1 MQFRIKRDMR
11 AMFFNP
17 SSSLQISFCSGD
29 IDGSKRMQLNSV
41 IDENELGT
49 KIKQQRPYDC

>member
-1 MQFRIKRDMR
+1 
-11 AMFFNP
+11 MFFNP